1 MKLKSFPT
9 KPYCI
14 NLHASVIDTFNG
26 WWSHHQVVHFTWTFY
41 VSHHRTRVKLKSA
54 VHTYAQSQKQNQQ
67 NIRFHGKEDLSWQC
81 HVKLCQ
87 WYQSDAGFPVITQK
101 LAHTIKN
108 IYIYI
113 YIYDFTHPNG
123 TQYYTILKK
132 MVLAIGLGYHVPDT
146 HTIAN
151 LLWWV
156 SFMAHLICYGGI
168 LPSEWCGFFGHCSK
182 TRTHNIAK

>member
-108 IYIYI
+108 VYIYK
-113 YIYDFTHPNG
+113 YICENG
-123 TQYYTILKK
+123 SKIKKKTICFSWGEWIGYRPRTLRAWHSYY
-132 MVLAIGLGYHVPDT
+132 
-146 HTIAN
+146 
-151 LLWWV
+151 
-156 SFMAHLICYGGI
+156 C
-168 LPSEWCGFFGHCSK
+168 
-182 TRTHNIAK
+182 